1 MGLFGAVSST
11 WSKAQAASIIQGLL
25 DQQVTHGIAE
35 LSPLAV
41 SNRLV
46 ANAWA
51 INPGMFEGKTGP
63 KPHKAAVAAFALAF
77 GILAE
82 RREGT
87 EHMQIAYTLALG
99 IVMDELR
106 KHAEAY
112 PFHHV
117 DFKLLEK
124 AAVVLSEEVEKREA
138 TRGPEGLCV

>member
-1 MGLFGAVSST
+1 VGLFGAVSST
-11 WSKAQAASIIQGLL
+11 WSKAQAAAIIQGLL
-25 DQQVTHGIAE
+25 ERQVTHGLLE

-41 SNRLV
+41 SNHLV

-87 EHMQIAYTLALG
+87 EDMQNAYTIALG
-99 IVMDELR
+99 VLIEELR
-106 KHAEAY
+106 ARAEVY

-117 DFKLLEK
+117 DHKLLEK
-124 AAVVLSEEVEKREA
+124 ASGVLSEEVETMRRA
-138 TRGPEGLCV
+138 ADIFV